1 MGDRRALLQE
11 MYTRLHV
18 AYGPQNWWPAES
30 AFEVIVGAI
39 LTQNTSWKNVEK
51 AMAELRRARRLS
63 VVGIRR
69 TPTPQLARLIRSS
82 GYFRQKAR
90 RLKNFVNWLDEAYGG
105 SLARMFAQPTDKLRA
120 ELLELNGVGP
130 ETADSIL
137 LYAGGHPV
145 FVVDAY
151 TRRMLERHR
160 MARKKM
166 KYEKIRSQMETA
178 LCDAITPGECGSRP
192 MHPPSRMS
200 RARPDGAAGV
210 FHDMHALIVRVG
222 YDHCKTRADCA
233 GCPLGPLLPH

>member
-1 MGDRRALLQE
+1 MPDRRAILQE
-11 MYTRLHV
+11 MYARLHV

-30 AFEVIVGAI
+30 PFEVIVGAI

-63 VVGIRR
+63 VAGIRR
-69 TPTPQLARLIRSS
+69 TPTLRLARLIRSS
-82 GYFRQKAR
+82 GYFRQKAQ
-90 RLKNFVNWLDEAYGG
+90 RLKNFVRWLDSAYGG
-105 SLARMFAQPTDKLRA
+105 SLARMFAQPTGKLRA
-120 ELLELNGVGP
+120 ELLELNGIGP

-151 TRRMLERHR
+151 TRRVLERHR
-160 MARKKM
+160 LARKQT
-166 KYEKIRSQMETA
+166 KYEQIRGQMEAA
-178 LCDAITPGECGSRP
+178 LCDAATPGECASRP

-200 RARPDGAAGV
+200 RARPEGAAGV

-222 YDHCKTRADCA
+222 YDHCKKRASCD
-233 GCPLGPLLPH
+233 GCPLEPLLPH